1 MSLEL
6 IIVGKNS
13 LIEYDWSNKP
23 LTNFQLVRVVLS
35 TRKNLEGLGT
45 SLTQNGAGRKIE

>member
-13 LIEYDWSNKP
+13 LIEYDWSEIN
-23 LTNFQLVRVVLS
+23 LS
-35 TRKNLEGLGT
+35 RTEYAEE
-45 SLTQNGAGRKIE
+45 S